1 MPLFTACSK
10 EDDDVTPPTISVK
23 MNEVDV
29 TGGKLMRID
38 ASQLFIGEALV
49 ATWSDDKTAVC
60 TAIVTVGGTAVQS
73 GATINNAGTLM
84 LTVTDAAGNKGQA

>member
-10 EDDDVTPPTISVK
+10 EDEDVTPPTILVK

-38 ASQLFIGEALV
+38 ACQLFIGEALV
-49 ATWSDDKTAVC
+49 ATWSDDKTSAC
-60 TAIVTVGGTAVQS
+60 TATVTVGGTVVES
-73 GATINNAGTLM
+73 GAM
-84 LTVTDAAGNKGQA
+84 LNDA